1 MSVSALKVKRHR
13 ALLPY
18 KPPTTWTNPAYTVI
32 QPTQPKPT
40 EPTNLTSQ
48 QTNQP
53 PGSQPSTDEEL
64 ARTVEQIEA
73 MQGSVDLEAVIAS
86 RYLPELAIQLLEEEK
101 AEKEKAGKEKAEKE
115 KAEKENDEN

>member
-1 MSVSALKVKRHR
+1 
-13 ALLPY
+13 
-18 KPPTTWTNPAYTVI
+18 
-32 QPTQPKPT
+32 
-40 EPTNLTSQ
+40 
-48 QTNQP
+48 
-53 PGSQPSTDEEL
+53 
-64 ARTVEQIEA
+64 